1 MKVQF
6 IVLFSYKT
14 TTQKAYKSRLKK
26 QTQKAN
32 YYENYFENMAFCDMK
47 MFAEMKTCIIKEL
60 MLKLKKDDIMSDELE
75 KFFKNEIYEIK
86 SIKLTVNKINK
97 KEKKVSNTKKTN
109 DKPVKQKRAPTEHQ
123 TRVSECMVF
132 LKKHYSQV
140 KHTIRLGTANYMA
153 TFLKQNNCAVVD
165 VNEPVFEKAH
175 IFAITKM
182 NKKEDKEIYIIP
194 TTSNENIQDEKKE
207 DEKKEDEKKEDEKKE
222 ESDEEESDEEE
233 SDEEESDEEEEEE
246 EDMTDLVE
254 ESDDDE

>member
-1 MKVQF
+1 
-6 IVLFSYKT
+6 
-14 TTQKAYKSRLKK
+14 
-26 QTQKAN
+26 
-32 YYENYFENMAFCDMK
+32 
-47 MFAEMKTCIIKEL
+47 MFADMKTCIVKEL
-60 MLKLKKDDIMSDELE
+60 MLKLKNDDLMNDELE
-75 KFFKNEIYEIK
+75 KFFQNEIFKNK

-109 DKPVKQKRAPTEHQ
+109 EKPVKQKRAPTEHQ

-153 TFLKQNNCAVVD
+153 TFLKQNNCAIVD
-165 VNEPVFEKAH
+165 VNKPVFEKAH

-182 NKKEDKEIYIIP
+182 NEKKNKEIYIIP
-194 TTSNENIQDEKKE
+194 STSNEKIQDEKIQ
-207 DEKKEDEKKEDEKKE
+207 DDKKEESDGE
-222 ESDEEESDEEE
+222 ESDEEESDGEE
-233 SDEEESDEEEEEE
+233 SDEE